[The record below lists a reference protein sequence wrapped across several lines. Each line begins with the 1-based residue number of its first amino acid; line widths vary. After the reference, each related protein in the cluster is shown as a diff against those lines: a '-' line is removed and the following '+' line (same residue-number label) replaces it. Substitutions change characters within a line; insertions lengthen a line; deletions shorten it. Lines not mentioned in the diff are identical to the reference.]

1 MKSVSKSSI
10 KVFVI
15 AATVV
20 FAAAYFFQQSS
31 VTIADRS
38 PVVPVADE
46 NHLPEIMEQRHKT
59 IGLGQRL
66 FFGIEVI
73 DPEGDLV
80 RTELIEKPKTAKFNQ
95 ATLTVDWTPTPAEP
109 RNAKFVVKVTEIP
122 RDPKRE
128 QRSFTKEFTIRVV
141 KQKVKLL
148 EMPKAPLEVDA
159 FVSIIDPERLAAV
172 NKRWDIITFFQR
184 IAEIEADKQIK
195 PGNGIS
201 PTTGKQLFHD
211 AMKQLAVI
219 HKNPSLDPDDP
230 KFNPEWNAEHWRI
243 VAIRPRM
250 NKKLFE
256 LRFVFFNVA
265 APEQAYLM
273 PRMRIARGKDAGRPE
288 DQRQKN
294 NLAFAKMF
302 HDAFF
307 DGDKMKPFVA
317 GNKAE
322 YGKALEKFVAQVL
335 TYNDPDDPMMRAN
348 LAAVPHNSRLGG
360 GSAYDANGKYLYGDG
375 WALGAMKVTPVVR
388 DGKKVLAFTSPFI
401 DGFAASIKPNKDGT
415 AFRPVPPPASDPA
428 NAEFI
433 KGWDHLIDD
442 DDKGNIA
449 IPMEMPDG
457 SIARSN
463 IDTTL
468 NRFEVPSGFRF
479 AENGFRD
486 ARRRIFE
493 ERGMT
498 CIQCHVR
505 DFDEGNYL
513 LDMNDPKKNPSTAT
527 ETVGRVFFIITP
539 TLHSGR
545 SEYMLRNEIAQV
557 GGMQGVFRDYLGINV
572 KINSPLAADWPHTT
586 KYGKR

>member
-1 MKSVSKSSI
+1 MRSISKSVKL
-10 KVFVI
+10 FVI

-20 FAAAYFFQQSS
+20 FAAAYFFQRSS
-31 VTIADRS
+31 VSIADER
-38 PVVPVADE
+38 PEVPVADE
-46 NHLPEIMEQRHKT
+46 NRLPEVMEPRHKT
-59 IGLGQRL
+59 IGLYQRL

-80 RTELIEKPKTAKFNQ
+80 KTEMIEKPKTAKFNQ
-95 ATLTVDWTPTPAEP
+95 NTLTVDWTPKPSDP

-172 NKRWDIITFFQR
+172 NKRWDIVTFFQR

-195 PGNGIS
+195 PGNGIN

-211 AMKQLAVI
+211 AMKELAVI
-219 HKNPSLDPDDP
+219 HRNPSLDPDDP
-230 KFNPEWNAEHWRI
+230 KFNPEWNAEHWQI
-243 VAIRPRM
+243 IAIRPRM

-256 LRFVFFNVA
+256 LRFVFFNDA
-265 APEQAYLM
+265 APEPAYLM

-317 GNKAE
+317 GNKAA
-322 YGKALEKFVAQVL
+322 YGAALEKFVTKVL
-335 TYNDPDDPMMRAN
+335 TYNDPDDPSMRAN

-360 GSAYDANGKYLYGDG
+360 GNAYDADGKYLYGDG
-375 WALGAMKVTPVVR
+375 WALGAMKVAPVMR

-401 DGFAASIKPNKDGT
+401 DGFAATIKPNADGT
-415 AFRPVPPPASDPA
+415 AFRPVPPPSTVKSSGQFRA
-428 NAEFI
+428 
-433 KGWDHLIDD
+433 GWDYLIDD

-449 IPMEMPDG
+449 IPAIGPESVIG
-457 SIARSN
+457 RSN
-463 IDTTL
+463 VDSTL
-468 NRFEVPSGFRF
+468 NEFEIPAGYRFVETPL
-479 AENGFRD
+479 RD

-498 CIQCHVR
+498 CSQCHVR

-527 ETVGRVFFIITP
+527 ETVERVFFIITP

-545 SEYMLRNEIAQV
+545 NEYMRRNELAQV
-557 GGMQGVFRDYLGINV
+557 GGLQGVFRDYLGINV
-572 KINSPLAADWPHTT
+572 KINSPLAADWPLTT

>member
-1 MKSVSKSSI
+1 MRSISKSVKL
-10 KVFVI
+10 FVV

-20 FAAAYFFQQSS
+20 FAAAYFFQRTS
-31 VTIADRS
+31 VSIADER
-38 PVVPVADE
+38 PTVPVADE
-46 NHLPEIMEQRHKT
+46 NRLPEVMEPRHKT
-59 IGLGQRL
+59 IGLYQRL

-73 DPEGDLV
+73 DPEGDFV

-95 ATLTVDWTPTPAEP
+95 NTLTVDWTPKPTDP

-122 RDPKRE
+122 RDGRRE
-128 QRSFTKEFTIRVV
+128 SRSFTKEFTIRVV

-172 NKRWDIITFFQR
+172 NKRWDIVTFFQR

-195 PGNGIS
+195 PGNGIN

-211 AMKQLAVI
+211 AMKELAVI

-230 KFNPEWNAEHWRI
+230 SFNPEWNAEHWQI

-256 LRFVFFNVA
+256 LRFVFFNDA

-307 DGDKMKPFVA
+307 DGDRMKPFVA
-317 GNKAE
+317 GNKAA
-322 YGKALEKFVAQVL
+322 YGEALEKFVTKVL
-335 TYNDPDDPMMRAN
+335 TYNDPDDPSMRAN

-360 GSAYDANGKYLYGDG
+360 GNAYDANGKYLYGDG
-375 WALGAMKVTPVVR
+375 WALGVLKVNPVMR
-388 DGKKVLAFTSPFI
+388 DGKKVLAFTSPPI
-401 DGFAASIKPNKDGT
+401 DGFVGSIGPNKQGT
-415 AFRPVPPPASDPA
+415 AFVPVPPPATVRTNAAYIAGFDKLVDP
-428 NAEFI
+428 ET
-433 KGWDHLIDD
+433 GQ
-442 DDKGNIA
+442 IA
-449 IPMEMPDG
+449 IPAVGPE
-457 SIARSN
+457 SVIAASN
-463 IDTTL
+463 VDSTL
-468 NRFEVPSGFRF
+468 SAHETPTGYRF
-479 AENGFRD
+479 AENSIRD

-493 ERGMT
+493 EHGMT
-498 CIQCHVR
+498 CSECHVR

-557 GGMQGVFRDYLGINV
+557 GGLQGVFRDYLGINV

>member
-1 MKSVSKSSI
+1 MRSALKTTIKLSI
-10 KVFVI
+10 I
-15 AATVV
+15 AAAVI
-20 FAAAYFFQQSS
+20 FAVAYFVQRPP
-31 VTIADRS
+31 VTIAGDRPLTS
-38 PVVPVADE
+38 IADE
-46 NHLPEIMEQRHKT
+46 NRLPEVMEPRHKK

-66 FFGIEVI
+66 TFGIEVI
-73 DPEGDLV
+73 DPEGDFV
-80 RTELIEKPKTAKFNQ
+80 RTELIAKPKTAKFNQ
-95 ATLTVDWTPTPAEP
+95 NTLTVDWTPTTAEP
-109 RNAKFVVKVTEIP
+109 RDGKFVVKVTEIP

-128 QRSFTKEFTIRVV
+128 QRSFTKEFTIRIV

-148 EMPKAPLEVDA
+148 EMPPAPLEVDA

-172 NKRWDIITFFQR
+172 NKRWDIVSFFQR

-195 PGNGIS
+195 PGNGIN
-201 PTTGKQLFHD
+201 PTTGAQLFRD
-211 AMKQLAVI
+211 AMKELAVI
-219 HKNPSLDPDDP
+219 HKNPSLDPDNP
-230 KFNPEWNAEHWRI
+230 KFNPEWNAEHWQI

-256 LRFVFFNVA
+256 LRFVFFNDA

-322 YGKALEKFVAQVL
+322 YGKALEKFVTQVL
-335 TYNDPDDPMMRAN
+335 TYNDPDDPSMRAN

-360 GSAYDANGKYLYGDG
+360 GNEYDADGNYKYGDG
-375 WALGAMKVTPVVR
+375 WALGVLKVNPVMR
-388 DGKKVLAFTSPFI
+388 GGKKVLAFTSPPI
-401 DGFAASIKPNKDGT
+401 DGFVGTIGPNKQGT
-415 AFRPVPPPASDPA
+415 AFVPVPPPATVKTSPEYIEGFDS
-428 NAEFI
+428 
-433 KGWDHLIDD
+433 LIDAET
-442 DDKGNIA
+442 GQIA
-449 IPMEMPDG
+449 IPGVMPNG
-457 SIARSN
+457 KIGASN
-463 IDTTL
+463 VDSTI
-468 NRFEVPSGFRF
+468 NRFETPGGYRF
-479 AENGFRD
+479 AQNSIRD

-493 ERGMT
+493 EHGMT
-498 CIQCHVR
+498 CSECHVR

-513 LDMNDPKKNPSTAT
+513 LDMNKPGTTPSTAT

-586 KYGKR
+586 KFGKR